1 MIRKILP
8 NHLFLVPGFGAQ
20 GGSAKDA
27 MSGLVFNA
35 NTYEG
40 GLINSSRAVLF
51 PKTSKKYNKIYDWRE
66 TIIMALNKAKKELM
80 IN

>member
-20 GGSAKDA
+20 GGSAQNA
-27 MSGLVFNA
+27 FSGLIFNE
-35 NTYEG
+35 NIYEG

-51 PKTSKKYNKIYDWRE
+51 PEISKKYNKICEWRE

>member
-8 NHLFLVPGFGAQ
+8 NHLFLIPGFGAQ

-27 MSGLVFNA
+27 FSGLIFNE
-35 NTYEG
+35 NIYEG

-51 PKTSKKYNKIYDWRE
+51 PETSKKYNKIYDWRE
-66 TIIMALNKAKKELM
+66 SIKAALNKAKNELM

>member
-27 MSGLVFNA
+27 LSGLILNK
-35 NTYEG
+35 NIYEG
-40 GLINSSRAVLF
+40 GLINTSRAVLF
-51 PKTSKKYNKIYDWRE
+51 PETSER
-66 TIIMALNKAKKELM
+66 
-80 IN
+80 